1 MSTAKLA
8 TLKAND
14 AAIGAAAIKVATSG
28 YPRPTVAVLNQST
41 VMTGAQVQAMTAALQ
56 IQVSRDFAPIW
67 FTGANLIYIPKGQNP
82 PVSAM
87 RIIVL
92 DTTDQAGALGYHDLG
107 PDGEPQGL
115 VFAKTTQ
122 QFGLSPTVTASH
134 ELLEMLADPNIDRLI
149 GVLTYQGV
157 QAVVSMEVG
166 DPVEADA
173 LGYLINGVRVS
184 DFVTPAYFH
193 PGMAGPYSFGRH
205 VSFPM
210 VLAPGG
216 YQSYLPITTGGW
228 KQVTAELAPGM
239 SMAPGNPR
247 TEPQR
252 GSRREK
258 RMRGRE
264 HWVRSRQ

>member
-1 MSTAKLA
+1 MSATKLA
-8 TLKAND
+8 RLRQND
-14 AAIGAAAIKVATSG
+14 AAIGAAAIRAATSG
-28 YPRPTVAVLNQST
+28 YPRPVVAVMNQST
-41 VMTGAQVQAMTAALQ
+41 VITDAAVQAMTAALQ
-56 IQVSRDFAPIW
+56 IQVTRDFAPLW
-67 FTGANLIYIPKGQNP
+67 FTGANLVFVPKGATP
-82 PVSAM
+82 PAGAM
-87 RIIVL
+87 RIVML

-134 ELLEMLADPNIDRLI
+134 ELLEMLADPAIDRLF

-157 QAVVSMEVG
+157 QACVACEVG

-173 LGYLINGVRVS
+173 LGYVINGVRVS

-193 PGMAGPYSFGRH
+193 PGAAGPYSFGRH

-228 KQVTAELAPGM
+228 KQVTAEAAPGM

-258 RMRGRE
+258 RIRGHE
-264 HWVRSRQ
+264 HWARSTR